1 MKVIKKGVVFMVTEN
16 KSVYFG
22 RMRARRLEL
31 GFSLQELAN
40 RTGLNKSTLQRYETG
55 QIDKLPLER
64 AQAIADG
71 LETSVGFL
79 LGIDGGNV
87 EISDANKIYSV
98 PVFDSVSAGFGAYAD
113 SRAVDFRPTYI
124 SNTSDYE
131 NYLWINVKG
140 NSMYPKIEDGDRILV
155 HRQDS
160 VDSGSIAVVMIDD
173 EAVVKKVK
181 YGKNWVEL
189 HSFNP
194 DYPVRRFEDEDL
206 LRLRVVGLVKEV
218 SKPL

>member
-1 MKVIKKGVVFMVTEN
+1 MTAESN
-16 KSVYFG
+16 SVYFG

-31 GFSLQELAN
+31 GLSLQELAN

-64 AQAIADG
+64 AQAIARG
-71 LETSVGFL
+71 LETSVEFI
-79 LGIDGGNV
+79 LGLDGGNV
-87 EISDANKIYSV
+87 EISDVNRIYSI

-113 SRAVDFRPTYI
+113 SRAVDYRPTYI
-124 SNTSDYE
+124 SNPSDFE

-160 VDSGSIAVVMIDD
+160 VDSGSVAVVMIDD

-181 YGKNWVEL
+181 FGKNWVEL

>member
-1 MKVIKKGVVFMVTEN
+1 MAAEN
-16 KSVYFG
+16 SSVHFG
-22 RMRARRLEL
+22 RMRARRLEI
-31 GFSLQELAN
+31 GISLQELAN
-40 RTGLNKSTLQRYETG
+40 RTGLNKSTLQRYETS

-64 AQAIADG
+64 AQSIASG
-71 LETSVGFL
+71 LETTVEYL
-79 LGIDGGNV
+79 LGLDGGNI
-87 EISDANKIYSV
+87 EIADVNGIYSV

-113 SRAVDFRPTYI
+113 SCAVDYRPTYI
-124 SNTSDYE
+124 SNPSDSE

-160 VDSGSIAVVMIDD
+160 VDNGSVAVVMIDD

-181 YGKNWVEL
+181 YGRTWVEL

-194 DYPVRRFEDEDL
+194 DYPVRRFEKEEL

-218 SKPL
+218 CKPL

>member
-1 MKVIKKGVVFMVTEN
+1 MGTEN
-16 KSVYFG
+16 NSVYFG

-31 GFSLQELAN
+31 GISLQELAN
-40 RTGLNKSTLQRYETG
+40 RTGLNKSTLQRYETS

-64 AQAIADG
+64 AQAIASG
-71 LETSVGFL
+71 LETTVEFL
-79 LGIDGGNV
+79 LGLDGGNV
-87 EISDANKIYSV
+87 EVTDVNRIYSI

-113 SRAVDFRPTYI
+113 SCAVDYRPTYI
-124 SNTSDYE
+124 SNPSDFE
-131 NYLWINVKG
+131 NFLWINVKG

-160 VDSGSIAVVMIDD
+160 VDSGSVAVVMIDD

>member
-1 MKVIKKGVVFMVTEN
+1 MLAMTAESN
-16 KSVYFG
+16 SVYFG

-31 GFSLQELAN
+31 GLSLQELAN

-64 AQAIADG
+64 AQGIARG
-71 LETSVGFL
+71 LETSVEFI
-79 LGIDGGNV
+79 LGLDGGNV
-87 EISDANKIYSV
+87 EISDVNRIYSI

-113 SRAVDFRPTYI
+113 SRAVDYRPTYI
-124 SNTSDYE
+124 SNPSDFE

-160 VDSGSIAVVMIDD
+160 VDSGSVAVVMIDD

>member
-1 MKVIKKGVVFMVTEN
+1 MTAESN
-16 KSVYFG
+16 SVYFG

-31 GFSLQELAN
+31 GLSLQELAN

-64 AQAIADG
+64 AQAIARG
-71 LETSVGFL
+71 LETSVEFI
-79 LGIDGGNV
+79 LGLDGGNV
-87 EISDANKIYSV
+87 EISDVNRIYSI

-113 SRAVDFRPTYI
+113 SRAVDYRPTYI
-124 SNTSDYE
+124 SNPSDFE

-160 VDSGSIAVVMIDD
+160 VDSGSVAVVMIDD